1 MFSLDGMWSW
11 QIICCFWVQMR
22 IFQHSLFQPTLTW
35 CCRLLRPDHTFSSTN
50 ALQFQQGTHN
60 IINHGGEWVL
70 SESEDNY
77 MHSWVPGEALITTV
91 QQTHTHHPHEGHSHR
106 IKPDSFQLFSL
117 ILIWMKTGWK
127 CAQLIM
133 DINPVD
139 HLISA
144 VTR

>member
-1 MFSLDGMWSW
+1 
-11 QIICCFWVQMR
+11 MR

-35 CCRLLRPDHTFSSTN
+35 RCRLLRPHHTFSSAN
-50 ALQFQQGTHN
+50 ALQFRQGTHN

-70 SESEDNY
+70 SESEGNY

-91 QQTHTHHPHEGHSHR
+91 QQTHTDRPHE
-106 IKPDSFQLFSL
+106 IKPDSFQFFSL

-127 CAQLIM
+127 CAQLNM
-133 DINPVD
+133 DITPVD
-139 HLISA
+139 QLISA